1 MSFVTAVRDYVDLIN
16 ANFDSFHQTFGNEM
30 TLAAFTKGTIL
41 YILQSLKIA
50 LLYLFTFQWLRDLA
64 YLPVIIPKFTLNTY
78 LETFT
83 LPTLATRF
91 HTSTELAFAG
101 MPTLLQNMFLVG
113 VFNSF
118 FCLFAFNFCAFY

>member
-91 HTSTELAFAG
+91 HTSTELAFAVCQHFYK
-101 MPTLLQNMFLVG
+101 TCFLLGFLI
-113 VFNSF
+113 VFLPL
-118 FCLFAFNFCAFY
+118 CL